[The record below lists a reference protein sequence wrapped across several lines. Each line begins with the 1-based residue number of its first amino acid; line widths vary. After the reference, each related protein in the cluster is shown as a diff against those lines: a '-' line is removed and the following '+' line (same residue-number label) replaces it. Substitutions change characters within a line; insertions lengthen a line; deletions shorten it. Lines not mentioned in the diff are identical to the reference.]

1 MNIVSIS
8 FCSIHEISPAH
19 EAFFFMSYK
28 PEGPSASSPYAA
40 LSASQTAPASV
51 PVPAQGPDTLVSM
64 LQKSATPPSLVEEA
78 IKLEA
83 LKNAL
88 WAAFKA
94 APETAIPAWLID
106 FATAYTNTLR
116 LQMHMGGPPAK
127 PRPAADY
134 GAATLRGRSDR
145 HQNALLGS
153 GKSNANT

>member
-1 MNIVSIS
+1 MNIDSIPS
-8 FCSIHEISPAH
+8 GSIHAISPAH

-28 PEGPSASSPYAA
+28 PEGSSASSPYAA
-40 LSASQTAPASV
+40 LSASPAAHA

-64 LQKSATPPSLVEEA
+64 LQKSATPPCLVEEA

-94 APETAIPAWLID
+94 SPETAIPMPLID
-106 FATAYTNTLR
+106 LITAYTNTLR

-134 GAATLRGRSDR
+134 GAATVRGRSDR
-145 HQNALLGS
+145 HQNALLGP